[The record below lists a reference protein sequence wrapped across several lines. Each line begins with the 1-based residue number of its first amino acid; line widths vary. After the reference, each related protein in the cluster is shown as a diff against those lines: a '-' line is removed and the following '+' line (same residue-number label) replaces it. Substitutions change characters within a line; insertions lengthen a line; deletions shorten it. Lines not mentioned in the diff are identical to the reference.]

1 MSLKASTAVTGA
13 RVVASSRRPA
23 VAPRATVM
31 SVVADASEE
40 RVRLHNLTP
49 LKGSRQ
55 RKQRIGRGYGAGQGG
70 SCGDG

>member
-1 MSLKASTAVTGA
+1 
-13 RVVASSRRPA
+13 
-23 VAPRATVM
+23 M
-31 SVVADASEE
+31 SVTAVADASEE
-40 RVRLHNLTP
+40 RVRLHNLAP